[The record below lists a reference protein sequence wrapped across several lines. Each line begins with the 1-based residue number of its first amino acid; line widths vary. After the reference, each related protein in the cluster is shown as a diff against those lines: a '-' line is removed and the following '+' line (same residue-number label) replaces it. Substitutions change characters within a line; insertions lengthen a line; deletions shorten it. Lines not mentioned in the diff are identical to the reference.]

1 MSNTRIWFLISKIS
15 ILLLCTTTCKAQNN
29 PISLCSSSSC
39 GHIRNISYPFRL
51 KGDPK
56 NCGYPNSNFE
66 LECQNNKTILNLKS
80 AKYYVEAID
89 YSDFSI
95 RLVDP
100 GIEKG
105 NLSSCPI
112 YSPDYDDWP
121 STIFDK
127 FISWNTPI
135 VFINCLAPTNSS
147 IYIKSAFCGIRSNT
161 FSNSSES
168 YSYVTVGGYTRLSD
182 LEDSCTVDR
191 VFPASSHRIMR
202 DNSSLMGIYDG
213 LAYGFELSWFRVL
226 CDECEKSNG
235 FCSLEGNQI
244 SCKHY
249 CSDDIPLSELGF
261 GCE

>member
-1 MSNTRIWFLISKIS
+1 MYDHLQSPEQSHFT
-15 ILLLCTTTCKAQNN
+15 LLLLLWAYKKHK
-29 PISLCSSSSC
+29 L
-39 GHIRNISYPFRL
+39 PFPVERW
-51 KGDPK
+51 PK
-56 NCGYPNSNFE
+56 ELWLSQLQFE

-100 GIEKG
+100 GIVKG

-127 FISWNTPI
+127 FISWNIPI

-147 IYIKSAFCGIRSNT
+147 IYVKSAFCGNRRNT

-168 YSYVTVGGYTRLSD
+168 YSYVIVGGYTRLSD

-249 CSDDIPLSELGF
+249 CSEDIPLSELGF